1 VQKYEIDNQDA
12 EAEMKRFV
20 VFLFALVLLT
30 GITSTHV
37 LAAKGTCRQVGNIP
51 PAGETD
57 GEIFVKVSPNTIVIA
72 SDGDWITVH
81 TNIAYS
87 SVDTS
92 TVTLNGVPVA
102 WTKSDLRG
110 NLVAKFAQAD
120 IKAIIAP
127 PEATLVLSG
136 LTSGGEPFTGSD
148 TVAVK

>member
-1 VQKYEIDNQDA
+1 
-12 EAEMKRFV
+12 MKRFV
-20 VFLFALVLLT
+20 VSLLAF
-30 GITSTHV
+30 GLLIGVTSTHV
-37 LAAKGTCRQVGNIP
+37 LAAKGACRQVGNIP
-51 PAGETD
+51 PAVEAG

-92 TVTLNGVPVA
+92 TITLNGVPVA

-110 NLVAKFAQAD
+110 NLVAKFVQAD
-120 IKAIIAP
+120 IKAIITP
-127 PEATLVLSG
+127 PEATLELSG
-136 LTSGGEPFTGSD
+136 LTGGGEPFTGSD

>member
-1 VQKYEIDNQDA
+1 MA
-12 EAEMKRFV
+12 RAFG
-20 VFLFALVLLT
+20 LLI
-30 GITSTHV
+30 GVTSTHV

-51 PAGETD
+51 PAVEAQ

-72 SDGDWITVH
+72 SDSSWATVH
-81 TNIAYS
+81 TNIACS

-92 TVTLNGVPVA
+92 TVTLDGVPVA

-110 NLVAKFAQAD
+110 NLVAKFVQAD

-127 PEATLVLSG
+127 PEATLELPG
-136 LTSGGEPFTGSD
+136 FTDGGEPFTGSD